1 MELPGYY
8 DIVVYRDIH
17 FGRPIIAGT
26 LIKPEDV
33 IRELAKDKTFEEVIE
48 TFHGQIN
55 SRQIQECAKY
65 AIDSI
70 KILKMRIVKP
80 KINKRLKQ
88 HLEPYSYRYLD
99 LNSDKYNPN
108 ILGTE
113 IKVTKVLEMISKGKE
128 IREVSEEL
136 KIPKEAV
143 IDALV
148 FSASRIDDFHLAL
161 SKYPDPTSVIIKSIN
176 KIKMV

>member
-1 MELPGYY
+1 M
-8 DIVVYRDIH
+8 
-17 FGRPIIAGT
+17 IAGT

-33 IRELAKDKTFEEVIE
+33 IRELAKDMTFKEVIE
-48 TFHGQIN
+48 AFHGQIN

-70 KILKMRIVKP
+70 KILKMGIVKP
-80 KINKRLKQ
+80 RINKKLKQ
-88 HLEPYSYRYLD
+88 HLEPSNYKYLD

-108 ILGTE
+108 VQGTDV
-113 IKVTKVLEMISKGKE
+113 KVTKVLKMISEGKE
-128 IREVSEEL
+128 IREISEEL

-143 IDALV
+143 IEALI

-161 SKYPDPTSVIIKSIN
+161 SKYPDPTSVIIKSLN